1 MVLDACSHHD
11 DDVKTFAWCVF
22 LMPSNPI
29 QYGRFKGL
37 ILPGVH
43 VRYVY
48 QVLIFSRFKIQDS
61 RSRLYVVLLL
71 VVQGSVFLK
80 RMKSK

>member
-37 ILPGVH
+37 ISYFTRGVH
-43 VRYVY
+43 STYYVLCIFSGTCTVVYVY
-48 QVLIFSRFKIQDS
+48 SYSQDS
-61 RSRLYVVLLL
+61 RLTRFS
-71 VVQGSVFLK
+71 FLK
-80 RMKSK
+80 KNEK

>member
-37 ILPGVH
+37 ISYFTRTFNMYYAYFQVLV
-43 VRYVY
+43 VYVY
-48 QVLIFSRFKIQDS
+48 SYSQDS
-61 RSRLYVVLLL
+61 RL